1 MITFDNITE
10 RKRVADDLKSTKQ
23 MAQTATLAKTRF
35 LASASHDL
43 RQPLQ
48 SLSLIQGMLGKIVR
62 DPEGQELVGK
72 LETIVETMSSM
83 LNTLLDINQIEAGS
97 IDVRT
102 SVFAVDDVLSAL
114 KGEFAEVATA
124 RNLSLHVVRSSH
136 FIESDPRLL
145 KQMTR
150 NLLSNAIKY
159 TEKGKVLLGCRKKG
173 KFLSIEVWDTG
184 KGIPDGEL
192 DAIFEEYYQLDN
204 TARER
209 DLGLGLGLSIVRRI
223 GTLLG
228 HEVKVR
234 SRTGRGSVFSIEIP
248 LATRPLQS
256 PGKGRMQDPLVPSR
270 QQNVRA
276 TILVIED
283 EPEVRELLS
292 THLRRE
298 GHTVVS
304 VRTGRLAIDRV
315 RLGGY
320 RPDLILTDFSLPE
333 GMNGLEAT
341 DQIWKILGTEDAV
354 VVLTGAISNEI
365 LRDIALHNCA
375 MLSKPVKFSE
385 LDEVIQRHLISNGR
399 RPSVPITS
407 SAPRRSVIHLVD
419 DDQMILDSVS
429 AVLKTAGHDVRCFAT
444 AEAFLDAFKPGENAC
459 LLVDAGL
466 PGMSGLELMR
476 KLKSGG
482 QSMPCIMITGNS
494 DVKMAVDA
502 MKAGAVDF
510 IEKPFTQPELL
521 TIVSHAL
528 ESAHDLGRTL
538 GRQIDAQRHL
548 AALTPPPARDHANG
562 TRRSSQQEYRLGSGH

>member
-1 MITFDNITE
+1 
-10 RKRVADDLKSTKQ
+10 
-23 MAQTATLAKTRF
+23 
-35 LASASHDL
+35 
-43 RQPLQ
+43 
-48 SLSLIQGMLGKIVR
+48 
-62 DPEGQELVGK
+62 
-72 LETIVETMSSM
+72 
-83 LNTLLDINQIEAGS
+83 
-97 IDVRT
+97 
-102 SVFAVDDVLSAL
+102 
-114 KGEFAEVATA
+114 
-124 RNLSLHVVRSSH
+124 
-136 FIESDPRLL
+136 
-145 KQMTR
+145 
-150 NLLSNAIKY
+150 
-159 TEKGKVLLGCRKKG
+159 
-173 KFLSIEVWDTG
+173 
-184 KGIPDGEL
+184 
-192 DAIFEEYYQLDN
+192 
-204 TARER
+204 
-209 DLGLGLGLSIVRRI
+209 
-223 GTLLG
+223 
-228 HEVKVR
+228 
-234 SRTGRGSVFSIEIP
+234 
-248 LATRPLQS
+248 
-256 PGKGRMQDPLVPSR
+256 
-270 QQNVRA
+270 
-276 TILVIED
+276 
-283 EPEVRELLS
+283 
-292 THLRRE
+292 
-298 GHTVVS
+298 
-304 VRTGRLAIDRV
+304 
-315 RLGGY
+315 
-320 RPDLILTDFSLPE
+320 
-333 GMNGLEAT
+333 MNGLEAT
-341 DQIWKILGTEDAV
+341 DQIWKILGTETPV

-548 AALTPPPARDHANG
+548 AALTPR
-562 TRRSSQQEYRLGSGH
+562 QQEIMQMVLAGHPSKNIASDLGISQRTVENHRASIMKRTGAKSLPALARLAVVATEPTDKELE